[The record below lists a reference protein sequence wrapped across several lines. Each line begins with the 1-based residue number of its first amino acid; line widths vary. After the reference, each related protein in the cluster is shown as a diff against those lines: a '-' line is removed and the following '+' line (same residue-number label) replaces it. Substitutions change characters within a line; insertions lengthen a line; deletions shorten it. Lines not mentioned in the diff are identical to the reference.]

1 MYRYHVNLSI
11 RTTASKKRRQRAL
24 VMQGGGALGAYETG
38 VYRVLYTQ
46 ISESLKGQ
54 NRVNENVFDVI
65 AGTSIGA
72 INAAIITSHVL
83 KNKELHSSWNQ
94 LRCWEGSGDKLEEFW
109 TDQIASEPELWRT
122 SYNTYYPRWN
132 EDREYW
138 RQKYPQIATP
148 EAARRYF
155 SAKASLYGGAK
166 NVLKPRVGQ
175 FPAYDK
181 KFFDDSRLDDIN
193 NLWFRYS
200 NYPLKQ
206 SIRKYI
212 SPKLMTSP
220 DNNEP
225 RLLVCSVDVEE
236 GETVVFDSYSNKS
249 EYGEYNKQTKQ
260 CAYTLNYEQGL
271 MVEHILASAS
281 IPLLFDYQWIPKDYD
296 YHKYDQGQEQDDDDP
311 THKSFRP
318 FWDGGLLSNTPTREL
333 ISEHK
338 LFWEKNTTLSS
349 GKSIFEMRKEAED
362 DESKREQYRKEL
374 FDLLWKE
381 MVTRARA
388 AASAATTTTTTRQR
402 SARIE
407 DRQHHFSDE
416 LKADDLDIFIVNLWP
431 AKEKPLPL
439 NDYDLTK
446 DRTIDII
453 NYDKTEYDLKVATLV
468 TDYIDLARDLIRR
481 LAKDAIADNGQEEA
495 KRKEAARTI
504 LLNDSK
510 KASKFRDGMSR
521 TYLDLLIGRF
531 DVKETF
537 RIERREDNENSISN
551 KWTDLSHQT
560 IEQLI
565 KQGKED
571 ASKKIDEKPITL

>member
-1 MYRYHVNLSI
+1 
-11 RTTASKKRRQRAL
+11 
-24 VMQGGGALGAYETG
+24 
-38 VYRVLYTQ
+38 
-46 ISESLKGQ
+46 
-54 NRVNENVFDVI
+54 
-65 AGTSIGA
+65 
-72 INAAIITSHVL
+72 
-83 KNKELHSSWNQ
+83 
-94 LRCWEGSGDKLEEFW
+94 
-109 TDQIASEPELWRT
+109 
-122 SYNTYYPRWN
+122 
-132 EDREYW
+132 
-138 RQKYPQIATP
+138 
-148 EAARRYF
+148 
-155 SAKASLYGGAK
+155 
-166 NVLKPRVGQ
+166 VGQ